1 MENSNFHGARRH
13 LTECSAADSIRDHA
27 RRQTLTGLSLTA
39 LLSILLIAPASEAK
53 IYKWVDGNG
62 ITQYSQQRPPDEFIA
77 EVIKTPSRAAG
88 AATKAK
94 ESLQKRIAALDERR
108 SNKKLAKEGGAETVE
123 YRKQLDAYCA
133 AVKNRLADYQ
143 SERRL
148 AEKQADGSYLPV
160 SDKAR
165 VEEIGKMQ
173 AQIKDRCS

>member
-1 MENSNFHGARRH
+1 M
-13 LTECSAADSIRDHA
+13 
-27 RRQTLTGLSLTA
+27 TA

-62 ITQYSQQRPPDEFIA
+62 ITQYSQQRPPQEYTT
-77 EVIKTPSRAAG
+77 EEIKIKSQTAG
-88 AATKAK
+88 VATKAK
-94 ESLQKRIAALDERR
+94 EYLQNRIDALDERR
-108 SNKKLAKEGGAETVE
+108 SNKKLAKEGGAETVV
-123 YRKQLDAYCA
+123 YRKQLDEYCA